1 MSTNQKYSQRIHSKR
16 QLVLVR
22 DKLDS
27 ASFLMADVGSRY
39 SDALPEVS
47 EACATIVSMM
57 NMIEVMVEDIRN
69 HI

>member
-16 QLVLVR
+16 QLHLVR
-22 DKLDS
+22 EKLDS

-39 SDALPEVS
+39 SDAMPEVS
-47 EACATIVSMM
+47 DACARIVEII
-57 NMIEVMVEDIRN
+57 NMVEVMVEDIRT